1 MFITFCKSEETL
13 LLTREVKLRFFLNAF
28 RSFYPYSL
36 YFNEMVFFFSFFN
49 RFKLKRNATT
59 IIEALDIYARIS
71 ARKHTNNINRTK
83 PFPILC
89 PLYICLLRN
98 KVRILFWLTA
108 ETIFFH
114 VLRMTVIEIYGNSYI
129 STSHELGYFNHV
141 MKTSTWCTGYFRN
154 HSIVSQGRKISN
166 FHRCYNVFIFFNGI
180 KNVQFLPI
188 HQRY

>member
-1 MFITFCKSEETL
+1 MFIKFCKSEETL

-28 RSFYPYSL
+28 VSFIRIVYIL
-36 YFNEMVFFFSFFN
+36 TRWYFCFLFFN
-49 RFKLKRNATT
+49 RFKFKRNVTT

-98 KVRILFWLTA
+98 KVRILFWLTT

-141 MKTSTWCTGYFRN
+141 MKTSTWCTRYFRN
-154 HSIVSQGRKISN
+154 HSIVSQGRKIFN
-166 FHRCYNVFIFFNGI
+166 FFRCYNIFIFFSSI
-180 KNVQFLPI
+180 KKLDNSVWTSK
-188 HQRY
+188 